1 MKGKKALL
9 AGSTNARMM
18 KGMLETEHQNL
29 KALLDLLF
37 VTDEEQKN
45 LIIAKLIE
53 DTRIKLIIFEQLKSG
68 DYHAA
73 EETINTQLLT

>member
-1 MKGKKALL
+1 LKGKKAKL
-9 AGSTNARMM
+9 AGTTTARMM
-18 KGMLETEHQNL
+18 EGMLETEHGDL

-37 VTDEEQKN
+37 VTDEEQKS
-45 LIIAKLIE
+45 LIIAKLIN
-53 DTRIKLIIFEQLKSG
+53 DSRIKLIIFEQLKSG